1 MNFGRSSH
9 PAQYEHAPMSD
20 ENVSVQ
26 IGGEAS
32 GALASMAQVREALQG
47 LTSPLRA
54 VRDNL
59 GELAEAFIAAF
70 AIEKLHQFVEHMAL
84 LGTET
89 ERTAAM
95 LGIATEEVGRF
106 HAIAEAT
113 GTSSEGMA
121 TAMERFNLNL
131 SHAKSGSGPAAEA
144 LRALGLSAKD
154 LIGIP
159 IPEQLAK
166 LSAAVSQFADGGN
179 KTAIV
184 MSLMGRTGAQ
194 MIPVL
199 DQGAHGFEE
208 LGAMA
213 DRAGTAM
220 SGKTTESFVEMHH
233 ALTEM
238 GLSFQG
244 IGITIAD
251 AFAPATTMI
260 VGALTDLVEWFNRA
274 IKGGGT
280 FKGLLDL
287 IAIAADAFAVALL
300 GVVFVIEGL
309 VQVVDLGMR
318 LIRDLIAGTLGDA
331 RGDIEAFNKSMEDS
345 IGSLA
350 KRLKAMFGGGG
361 EEHSKVAKPNAP
373 EMSDGHT
380 TGAAMS
386 KIEGQIKLEQAGLEK
401 KKLIYEQEASLFQI
415 TQNQKY
421 GLLEAATQKEY
432 EAELALLQKEAALG
446 GLNVQQRQ
454 QVLNKIAA
462 LQSKHDLDM
471 IKLDTQAVA
480 EMQKQWGKLFDGIQ
494 SSFNSQLRGLLS
506 GTVTWAQAFKNIL
519 GDLLIQFIQWAEKM
533 GFQWLATQLGMT
545 TATTSGA
552 AARAT
557 AEAAGQ
563 AEGQATS
570 YAGDVAA
577 ISRNAV
583 VTFGGVFA
591 NLAPFM
597 GPLAAGPAAASQAA
611 VMGTVGELAPPM
623 MATGAW
629 DTGEGLAYLHPK
641 EMVVPQ
647 DFATGLRENGTLG
660 GGGGGTQVTIHAV
673 DAQSITNLLQGN
685 KGLIGDIVHRYV
697 KDNPTKFK
705 GM

>member
-1 MNFGRSSH
+1 
-9 PAQYEHAPMSD
+9 MSD
-20 ENVSVQ
+20 DNVSVQ

-32 GALASMAQVREALQG
+32 GALASMTEVREALQG
-47 LTSPLRA
+47 LTAPLRGIH
-54 VRDNL
+54 DNL

-70 AIEKLHQFVEHMAL
+70 AVEKIHQFIEHMAE
-84 LGTET
+84 LGTQT

-106 HAIAEAT
+106 NAIALAT

-131 SHAKSGSGPAAEA
+131 SHAQSGSGPAANA
-144 LRALGLSAKD
+144 LRALGLSAKEM
-154 LIGIP
+154 IGIP
-159 IPEQLAK
+159 IPEQMAK
-166 LSAAVSQFADGGN
+166 LSEAVAKYADGGN

-220 SGKTTESFVEMHH
+220 SGKTTEAFVEMHH
-233 ALTEM
+233 SLTEM

-251 AFAPATTMI
+251 AFAPAITMI
-260 VGALTDLVEWFNRA
+260 VGALTDLVEWFNRS
-274 IKGGGT
+274 IKEGGT

-287 IAIAADAFAVALL
+287 IVIAADALAVGLL

-309 VQVVDLGMR
+309 VQVVDLAMR

-331 RGDIEAFNKSMEDS
+331 RNDIEAFNKSMEDS
-345 IGSLA
+345 IGALA
-350 KRLKAMFGGGG
+350 KRLKAMFGSGGG
-361 EEHSKVAKPNAP
+361 DEHGKATKPNAP
-373 EMSDGHT
+373 QMDDGKS
-380 TGAAMS
+380 GAQQ
-386 KIEGQIKLEQAGLEK
+386 KIEGQIKLEQMALEK
-401 KKLIYEQEASLFQI
+401 KKLIYEEEANLFQI

-432 EAELALLQKEAALG
+432 EAELALLDKEAALG
-446 GLNVQQRQ
+446 SLNLQQRQ
-454 QVLNKIAA
+454 QVLNKIEQ
-462 LQSKHDLDM
+462 LQAKHDLDM

-494 SSFNSQLRGLLS
+494 SAFNSQLRGLLS

-545 TATTSGA
+545 TATTTGA

-557 AEAAGQ
+557 AEEAGKAA
-563 AEGQATS
+563 GQATS

-591 NLAPFM
+591 NLALFM
-597 GPLAAGPAAASQAA
+597 GPAAAGPAAASQAA
-611 VMGTVGELAPPM
+611 VMGTVGELAPPL
-623 MATGAW
+623 ATGAW

-647 DFATGLRENGTLG
+647 DFATGLRESGTLG

-705 GM
+705 GMQ